1 MSYLIDLITNQTERV
16 YEPLPHDS
24 RKSFYGKCKVYHMK
38 DGTEYLKSYD
48 TIVMRRDPDGTL
60 HRTWSGWSATTG
72 RHVAAF
78 CGYNKAAWDRMA
90 VEHA

>member
-16 YEPLPHDS
+16 YEPLPIG
-24 RKSFYGKCKVYHMK
+24 RKSFYGKCKVYRMK

-60 HRTWSGWSATTG
+60 HRTWGGWSATTG
-72 RHVAAF
+72 RHVVAF
-78 CGYNKAAWDRMA
+78 GGPGKAEWDKME

>member
-1 MSYLIDLITNQTERV
+1 MSYLIDLITNQIADIR
-16 YEPLPHDS
+16 EPSPIG
-24 RKSFYGKCKVYHMK
+24 RKSFYGKCKVYRMK
-38 DGTEYLKSYD
+38 DGTEYLQSYD

-78 CGYNKAAWDRMA
+78 CGYNKAAWDRMT